1 MMKKKPTNDN
11 PDCIYKLV
19 LQKYGTKFISEY
31 LSLLIND
38 TIQEETLI
46 FRNICLLQ
54 SKRYQL
60 PNNGFLK
67 SRKRE
72 VVLSRHVVIYVLHS
86 EHQWPIY
93 LLKKLFRISREEWI
107 EEVIENISS
116 QLQSKYHETPTEH
129 QKIATSIEKIIQ
141 TFTTKDNYGNG

>member
-1 MMKKKPTNDN
+1 MMKKKPFNT
-11 PDCIYKLV
+11 PPECVYRLV
-19 LQKYGTKFISEY
+19 VRKYGIKFISEY

-38 TIQEETLI
+38 SIDEEMLI
-46 FRNICLLQ
+46 FRSICLVQ

-60 PNNGFLK
+60 ANNGFLK

-86 EHQWPIY
+86 EHKWPIS

-116 QLQSKYHETPTEH
+116 QLESKYYETPTEH
-129 QKIATSIEKIIQ
+129 QEVSTSIKKIIQ